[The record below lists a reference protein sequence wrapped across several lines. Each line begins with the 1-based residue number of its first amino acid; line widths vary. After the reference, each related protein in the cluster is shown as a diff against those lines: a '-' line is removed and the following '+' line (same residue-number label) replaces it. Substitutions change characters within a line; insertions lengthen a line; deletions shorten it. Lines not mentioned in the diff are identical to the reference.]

1 MTRPPE
7 LQAIFDAIER
17 GGPYESLEEV
27 NRILAGHMREY
38 NSRAQRDLGGLSPD
52 TIGQLLHG
60 DWTSEG
66 ALRLTETLALD
77 ELTDA
82 LIFSDARTILE
93 YVRDEGP
100 VKETTAKNLPR
111 AAVAALLPRLRIPA
125 ERRVALAMDLPV
137 PMNEG
142 DVFWLPV
149 MRHTL
154 LFASLLARRKG
165 LRITARGRALLS
177 DAHAGELYALLFR
190 TLFRKL
196 DLRVLDRNGGHPQLQ
211 STIAYSFYKLRSATR
226 EWTAAEELAE
236 SAWLASAKDPPREW
250 ETAYKLGHFPFRH
263 RVLDPLVN
271 FGLLEVRFL
280 PTDVKY
286 IERAEYRRTP
296 LFDRFMR
303 FEFAAQPRHDPFL
316 MR

>member
-7 LQAIFDAIER
+7 LQAILDAIDR
-17 GGPYESLEEV
+17 GGPYESVEEV
-27 NRILAGHMREY
+27 NRLLAEHMREY

-52 TIGQLLHG
+52 TMGQLLYG

-66 ALRLTETLALD
+66 ALRLSETLALD
-77 ELTDA
+77 ELADA
-82 LIFSDARTILE
+82 AIFSDARTILE

-100 VKETTAKNLPR
+100 VKETPAKNLPR
-111 AAVAALLPRLRIPA
+111 ATVAALLARLRMPA
-125 ERRVALAMDLPV
+125 ERRVTLVVDAPAKV
-137 PMNEG
+137 NEG

-154 LFASLLARRKG
+154 FFASLLARRKG
-165 LRITARGRALLS
+165 LRITARGRALLN
-177 DAHAGELYALLFR
+177 DARAGELYALLFR

-196 DLRVLDRNGGHPQLQ
+196 NLMVLDRTGGHPRLQ

-226 EWTAAEELAE
+226 DWTAAEELAE

-250 ETAYKLGHFPFRH
+250 ETAYKLEHFPFRH
-263 RVLDPLVN
+263 RVLDPLVH

-280 PTDVKY
+280 PTEVQW

-303 FEFAAQPRHDPFL
+303 FEFAKQPRHDPFL